1 MKRTVLAMLFFA
13 ICVIKVVSQTYNQP
27 NVALKS
33 HETLE
38 ISKVEINSNATT
50 IFLSVENRISG
61 GYFCADKNRRDIRIT
76 GIRFS

>member
-1 MKRTVLAMLFFA
+1 MYKLQVQFKSNLMMKRTVLAMLFFA

-38 ISKVEINSNATT
+38 ISKVEINSHCKVNF
-50 IFLSVENRISG
+50 I
-61 GYFCADKNRRDIRIT
+61 
-76 GIRFS
+76 